1 MTAPTKCP
9 LCGRQK
15 ARRACP
21 AVGQQICTVCC
32 GTKRLTEIQC
42 PSDCPYLASSR
53 EHPPAA
59 VLRQQEQ
66 DLSVVALMMRDLN
79 RRQSEL
85 LFLILMFVKGYEP
98 QGLQP
103 GGHSAP
109 AAFGWE
115 RLIDDDVAETAGAL
129 AATFETASRGVI
141 YEHRPSSR
149 PAERLMTEL
158 KPVLAKAREGAG
170 SSFDRDAAVVFR
182 RLEQGVRDLHKP
194 VRGEGRRFLA
204 ILERVLAQ
212 QPADAGREASD
223 EMPRL
228 IVP

>member
-1 MTAPTKCP
+1 MTHSTKCP

-15 ARRACP
+15 ARRHCP
-21 AVGQQICTVCC
+21 ALGQQICAVCC

-42 PSDCPYLASSR
+42 PSSCPYLASAR

-59 VLRQQEQ
+59 TLRRQQQ
-66 DLSVVALMMRDLN
+66 DFSVVAQMMRDLN

-85 LFLILMFVKGYEP
+85 LFLVMMFLNRYQPLE
-98 QGLQP
+98 LQP
-103 GGHSAP
+103 VV
-109 AAFGWE
+109 
-115 RLIDDDVAETAGAL
+115 DDDIAAAAGAL
-129 AATFETASRGVI
+129 AATFETASRGLI
-141 YEHRPSSR
+141 YEHRPASR

-158 KPVLAKAREGAG
+158 KPLLAKAREEGG

-182 RLEQGVRDLHKP
+182 RLEEGVRDLH
-194 VRGEGRRFLA
+194 RQGSGGRRAFLVV
-204 ILERVLAQ
+204 IERVLAQ
-212 QPADAGREASD
+212 GPSESDRPALD